1 MFGKESSKVDHAGIM
16 NPGPVG
22 ITARCHYI
30 YCTIDLHHI
39 FVKMLQI
46 GYDTLWG
53 YTLCFGQKSSR
64 DTLHS
69 TDWHSFDPIISEQIV
84 KKSKNSESSVWSSGS
99 FASYLTSC
107 IITLKIHF
115 LHLWV
120 REEHICQY
128 FPFLWTLSVG
138 SKRWWHSLCMLA
150 LHFKKHQRFL
160 PLIFVSLC
168 GKCWEK
174 IVWN

>member
-30 YCTIDLHHI
+30 HYRFTSYIRQNATNWVWYIVGLHSLFWSKI
-39 FVKMLQI
+39 I
-46 GYDTLWG
+46 TW
-53 YTLCFGQKSSR
+53 

-128 FPFLWTLSVG
+128 SPFLWTLSVG
-138 SKRWWHSLCMLA
+138 GKRWWHSLCMLA